1 MHESSRSFIV
11 WQQTKPISHGYT
23 SQLDETG
30 PMLASTQKANT
41 KHHSPNTMFSH
52 EKSNPF
58 LFWPNFA
65 PILNT
70 NEYREKSTHFK
81 HIEHDLL
88 CECVRFYF
96 RRVLEKKI
104 Q

>member
-1 MHESSRSFIV
+1 MSLAARLLFGNKQNQFHMDTHRNWIR
-11 WQQTKPISHGYT
+11 PDRCSH
-23 SQLDETG
+23 QVH
-30 PMLASTQKANT
+30 KKKR

-52 EKSNPF
+52 GKSNPF

-70 NEYREKSTHFK
+70 NEYRKKKSAHFK

-96 RRVLEKKI
+96 RRVLAKKI